1 MRLRKEI
8 ARHHSVVFTLVRNPG
23 APDRRLHVLYLLQPS
38 GQPMPFLPLVDYVID
53 VGRARAISWQRH
65 AVGAVGLFVDFMVA
79 NAATLNHYGDR
90 KVFALFAEA
99 LVTGTLDLEGQD
111 PSGLFWEPRTVSRAR
126 RLLGS
131 VTAFS
136 DWLTNR
142 YGARPLNPTREATIA
157 EQIAYWRRLDRR
169 KPHALL
175 GYTTYRSEHQHRA
188 QIARTVGIRR
198 KPTTAIGREVMI
210 FPSDRIWDL
219 LFTGFAV
226 RGTQHSPKIHE
237 RLSLKDILITILLH
251 GGGLRMSEP
260 FHLFVWDVGIDP
272 QNPRSAVVRL
282 YHPEQGAAPADYVDP
297 LSGRY
302 IAGDREEYLRVQWQM
317 QPRTLVE
324 GRFKAGWKDLHLLD
338 QREKYALV
346 HWFAPA
352 WGELFLTLFRPYILH
367 CRSRHCR
374 HPYLFV
380 SQKAGFRG
388 DPYTLDS
395 YRQAHARAV
404 RRIGLVPAKALGT
417 TPHAHRHSYGRRL
430 ASARVDELTIQR
442 VMHHRSP
449 ASQAVYTAPPAAAI
463 AAALSAARSR
473 LEGLEANPMD
483 RFAHDP
489 RLRPLLEAA
498 SP

>member
-1 MRLRKEI
+1 MRLRKEN
-8 ARHHSVVFTLVRNPG
+8 RLYHSVVFTLIRNPG
-23 APDRRLHVLYLLQPS
+23 APDRRLHVLYLLQPAAA
-38 GQPMPFLPLVDYVID
+38 PTPFLPLLDYVID

-65 AVGAVGLFVDFMVA
+65 AVGAVGLFVDFLVA
-79 NAATLNHYGDR
+79 NAATLRHHSNR

-99 LVTGTLDLEGQD
+99 LVAGTLNLEGRD

-157 EQIAYWRRLDRR
+157 EQIAYWRRLDKR

-175 GYTTYRSEHQHRA
+175 GYTTYRSDHHRRA
-188 QIARTVGIRR
+188 EIARTVGIRR

-219 LFTGFAV
+219 LFAGFVV
-226 RGTQHSPKIHE
+226 RGKQHSPVIHE

-260 FHLFVWDVGIDP
+260 FHLFVGDVGIDP

-317 QPRTLVE
+317 HPRTLVE

-352 WGELFLTLFRPYILH
+352 WGELFLTLFRPYIVH

-380 SQKAGFRG
+380 SQKAGFKD

-417 TPHAHRHSYGRRL
+417 TPHAHRHAYGRRL
-430 ASARVDELTIQR
+430 ASAGVDELTIQR

-463 AAALSAARSR
+463 AAALSEAQTR
-473 LEGLEANPMD
+473 LEGLEANPLD
-483 RFAHDP
+483 RFTHDP
-489 RLRPLLEAA
+489 RLRRLVEAA